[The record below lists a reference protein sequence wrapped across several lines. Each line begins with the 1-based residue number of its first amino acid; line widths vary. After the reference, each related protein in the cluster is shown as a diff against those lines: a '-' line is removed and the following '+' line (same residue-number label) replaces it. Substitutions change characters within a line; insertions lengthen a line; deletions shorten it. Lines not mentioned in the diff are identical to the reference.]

1 MPRFGASSWV
11 WTHPFDPASHVGLVE
26 KLASL
31 GGDHFELGGEA
42 AVHPPAAFGEVQRAL
57 AAHDMTSSVCAVYGP
72 QLDLASLD
80 PDIRRAG
87 VEHARAC
94 IEIAATLGSRIV
106 VGAFCGSGGRAFLSA
121 EERDE
126 RLSRGAAELH
136 EIGEMAKSIDAT
148 LAVEGLNRYENN
160 LVNTLEDLVAL
171 VDRVDHPNVRALLDL
186 FHASIEQA
194 DLTRAIRNAG
204 AQIVHC
210 HAVDNTRGAPGSGR
224 LPWAEVVGALQEIGY
239 DGAFVIECFN
249 PGNPDWASA
258 TSSWRRL
265 ARSQDELAQAGIA
278 FMRAAWTAGR
288 VSIGMAEPVP
298 LAPVQ

>member
-11 WTHPFDPASHVGLVE
+11 WTHPFDPESDVGLVE

-42 AVHPPAAFGEVQRAL
+42 AVHPPPAFIELQRAL

-72 QLDLASLD
+72 ALDLASPD

-87 VEHARAC
+87 VQHARAC

-121 EERDE
+121 EEREE
-126 RLSRGAAELH
+126 RLSHGAAELH
-136 EIGEMAKSIDAT
+136 EIGELAKQVEAT

-160 LVNTLEDLVAL
+160 LVNTLEDLVEL
-171 VDRVDHPNVRALLDL
+171 VKRADHPNVRALLDL

-194 DLTRAIRNAG
+194 DLTRAIRDAG
-204 AQIVHC
+204 PQIVHC

-224 LPWAEVVGALQEIGY
+224 LPWGEVVGALQEIGY

-249 PGNPDWASA
+249 PANPDWASA
-258 TSSWRRL
+258 TASWRRL
-265 ARSQDELAQAGIA
+265 ARSQDELAQAGMA
-278 FMRAAWTAGR
+278 FMRAAWAAGS
-288 VSIGMAEPVP
+288 VSTGMAEPVP
-298 LAPVQ
+298 LAPV